1 MVKGEFSGQIL
12 RRAGAGSKIYDFEGM
27 TGEWTLYDDP
37 QKLPGVDSM
46 QRRGG
51 NSKAG
56 SRGPTGESVRRW

>member
-12 RRAGAGSKIYDFEGM
+12 GRAGAVSKIYDFEVM
-27 TGEWTLYDDP
+27 TGNLYDAP

-56 SRGPTGESVRRW
+56 SMGGDGGVR